1 LPYRFFLFDPED
13 SRQRSDRRVE
23 SDIGSYFGKTKS
35 VAMDSP
41 QRKMA
46 NKTGQGGVGVGGFDS
61 HKSGD
66 ICHSRCL
73 LIAGDILEGR
83 G

>member
-46 NKTGQGGVGVGGFDS
+46 NKTGQVRQEKRTGQATDEE
-61 HKSGD
+61 
-66 ICHSRCL
+66 L
-73 LIAGDILEGR
+73 P
-83 G
+83 

>member
-46 NKTGQGGVGVGGFDS
+46 NKRRHVRLAKRFC
-61 HKSGD
+61 D
-66 ICHSRCL
+66 IS
-73 LIAGDILEGR
+73 DVEVP
-83 G
+83 

>member
-23 SDIGSYFGKTKS
+23 SDIGSYFGKSKS

-46 NKTGQGGVGVGGFDS
+46 NKTGQVALR
-61 HKSGD
+61 KR
-66 ICHSRCL
+66 I
-73 LIAGDILEGR
+73 GR
-83 G
+83 ISDVEVP